1 MDNNQ
6 ITSKDLAAIV
16 NYKDSEPKVTDMPLD
31 EARFPIRVTNEIFD
45 RFVKAAQFHNYP
57 SVEAWA
63 TSLLVNS
70 LTQKV
75 GAKTISAPTEMS
87 GKPQQS
93 TLITGPKGGIVSR
106 G

>member
-6 ITSKDLAAIV
+6 ITEKDLAALV
-16 NYKDSEPKVTDMPLD
+16 NYKDGEPTPIEMPLD

>member
-6 ITSKDLAAIV
+6 ITSKDLAALV
-16 NYKDSEPKVTDMPLD
+16 HHSDVTTKPVEMPLD

-87 GKPQQS
+87 GKPQTS
-93 TLITGPKGGIVSR
+93 HLITGPKGGIISR
-106 G
+106 A

>member
-1 MDNNQ
+1 MDK
-6 ITSKDLAAIV
+6 ITKDDLAALV
-16 NYKDSEPKVTDMPLD
+16 NDKEGNPVEMPLD

-45 RFVKAAQFHNYP
+45 RFVKAAEFHNYP